1 MKITIEFDPGE
12 LARSAAGQVVAVAPD
27 AVAAMSFPSAPQMAP
42 GMGTGAPID
51 AGHAPGAGGVMA
63 ETMAG
68 TETGAESVPA
78 EIAAA
83 AAAIGAVS
91 AGPAPALD

>member
-1 MKITIEFDPGE
+1 MKVTIEFDPGE
-12 LARSAAGQVVAVAPD
+12 LARGAASQVVAVTPD
-27 AVAAMSFPSAPQMAP
+27 ATVGVPGAPQMSP

-51 AGHAPGAGGVMA
+51 AGHAPGIGGTMA

-68 TETGAESVPA
+68 TVTQAVTMPA

-83 AAAIGAVS
+83 AAAIGAIS
-91 AGPAPALD
+91 AGPAPALG